1 MTLLTAL
8 TALTGMLVR
17 GVPFRVAG
25 TLLKHVKESA
35 GSWDALCSPV
45 AHALRAGLS
54 GAERGAPFRAKMKE
68 AVTDMGPQ
76 GFLREGA
83 RGSSEESVN
92 LRSGKNTSA
101 GLALESCGEDTP

>member
-1 MTLLTAL
+1 MTLLTLLTAL
-8 TALTGMLVR
+8 TGMPVR
-17 GVPFRVAG
+17 GVPFRGAG

-35 GSWDALCSPV
+35 GSRDALCSPV
-45 AHALRAGLS
+45 AHALCAGLS
-54 GAERGAPFRAKMKE
+54 GAERGAPLRAKMKK

-92 LRSGKNTSA
+92 LCSGKNPGA